1 MRKSAGINLKDADT
15 FFAQLTPKIQADLPG
30 WYGSE
35 AKLAGEPTFHPR
47 NWSFIFRYIVQ
58 VSEMESRA
66 ILVKVR
72 HTEKMDLSQ
81 AVVNEKMR
89 QEARQEYE
97 TLKKLQSVFSKE
109 ENSSLFFT
117 IRPLALYEDLNAVVM
132 EQAAL
137 RTLRSFFRSP
147 KMLME
152 GQARKAFEG
161 YLELAG
167 RWLRIF
173 HDVNG
178 SAGEGL
184 LFEASLYENACANL
198 DKIKPNLSQ
207 KDHFLLG
214 DLLDKLYKT
223 HGSKV
228 VPYRILHD
236 DFKSANI
243 FVTRDGRICSFDPH
257 NRPGPLYID
266 LAKIITDVET
276 YRIQIITNGLW
287 VPYPRLQTFHA
298 SLLRGY
304 FGSEFVDHSA
314 LSLFR
319 FLSLMEKWK
328 DAEIRFESS
337 TGKWKFLYSLA
348 MPQMRRYFLRLIHN
362 LIGEKFQDVK
372 SMRDMNIAAFERRFL
387 REVKNQRQFGCSSSS
402 EQSEKSIDTTS
413 NQ

>member
-1 MRKSAGINLKDADT
+1 MDKIRKSAGINLKDADT

-47 NWSFIFRYIVQ
+47 NWSFIFRYVVQ

-81 AVVNEKMR
+81 AAVNEKMG
-89 QEARQEYE
+89 QEAREEYE

-109 ENSSLFFT
+109 ENSSLFLT

-173 HDVNG
+173 HDSNG
-178 SAGEGL
+178 SAGEGPI
-184 LFEASLYENACANL
+184 FDESLYENARSNL
-198 DKIKPNLSQ
+198 DRIKPNLNQ
-207 KDHFLLG
+207 KD
-214 DLLDKLYKT
+214 
-223 HGSKV
+223 
-228 VPYRILHD
+228 
-236 DFKSANI
+236 
-243 FVTRDGRICSFDPH
+243 
-257 NRPGPLYID
+257 
-266 LAKIITDVET
+266 
-276 YRIQIITNGLW
+276 Q
-287 VPYPRLQTFHA
+287 
-298 SLLRGY
+298 
-304 FGSEFVDHSA
+304 
-314 LSLFR
+314 FR
-319 FLSLMEKWK
+319 S
-328 DAEIRFESS
+328 
-337 TGKWKFLYSLA
+337 G
-348 MPQMRRYFLRLIHN
+348 
-362 LIGEKFQDVK
+362 
-372 SMRDMNIAAFERRFL
+372 
-387 REVKNQRQFGCSSSS
+387 
-402 EQSEKSIDTTS
+402 
-413 NQ
+413 